1 MRARRGP
8 ACPSLAD
15 VDPGGLCCFLMVEQE
30 DLGTG
35 EDPMLEV
42 SFSVKPGK
50 LPCQHRRPVFANCTP
65 HKHRRKHC
73 SVLARRKCLRCCKHR
88 KGHRGSDNSAPTGR
102 SVPSPCAFS
111 EGRRQE
117 RGGISNKKGGEKKKL
132 FPLPAKNY
140 AAAGPRSVCQMTCLS
155 HS

>member
-15 VDPGGLCCFLMVEQE
+15 VDPGGLCCFLMMEQE
-30 DLGTG
+30 EVGTG
-35 EDPMLEV
+35 GDPVLEV
-42 SFSVKPGK
+42 SFSAKAGK
-50 LPCQHRRPVFANCTP
+50 LPCQHRGPVFANCTP

-88 KGHRGSDNSAPTGR
+88 KGHTGR